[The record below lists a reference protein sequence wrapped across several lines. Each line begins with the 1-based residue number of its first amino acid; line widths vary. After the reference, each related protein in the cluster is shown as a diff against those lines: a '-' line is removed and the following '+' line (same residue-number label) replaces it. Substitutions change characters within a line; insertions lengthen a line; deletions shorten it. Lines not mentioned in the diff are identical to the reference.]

1 MISNIVSITHE
12 FFFFLGIRTGVLF
25 RASVELLLFFLVTYM
40 ILSEYNREG
49 NIEYKYLSMAFGVL
63 ALQRLIIVLVSGS
76 IVFGGMDLSN
86 LNIFLPSLLN
96 FIEIFAF
103 ILLANAFIYPYKKNY
118 KKITSLIDI
127 EVLVVLLI
135 AIVIQV
141 LWMLKVGGD
150 PYYRFSRF
158 YGFPIYNIIKITFL
172 VYPLFIIPKIKA
184 SLRYRS
190 SLIIAFLLMAFVP
203 FFQTISYFLY
213 GDLVRRIDVFLNPF
227 PFISVMVFTRIVYL
241 KLVDKVFLKDRLK
254 ISQEK
259 YKVAKELSDMK
270 DSFVSVVSHELR
282 TPLTSMKLYSK
293 LLNKGK
299 FGKLNVKQKKAIG
312 VISDE
317 TDRLSELI
325 NDMLNLSKLESKK
338 DPLKITSFDFY
349 KFSKNH
355 HVYGLANEKGIK
367 VKIEV
372 PKRFLLR
379 VDVEKFKQVFIN
391 LLSNAIKFTEKKGI
405 ITVIAR
411 DELNFWEI
419 TIKDTGSGIPA
430 EQVPKLFDKFFQVE
444 NYMTRYQGGTG
455 LGLAIVKKIIDLHG
469 GEIKVESEIGKGSS
483 FIISIPKKIK

>member
-1 MISNIVSITHE
+1 MKIEFTKKPKNVTIIEGFPGIGLIGTIVTE
-12 FFFFLGIRTGVLF
+12 F
-25 RASVELLLFFLVTYM
+25 
-40 ILSEYNREG
+40 
-49 NIEYKYLSMAFGVL
+49 
-63 ALQRLIIVLVSGS
+63 
-76 IVFGGMDLSN
+76 
-86 LNIFLPSLLN
+86 
-96 FIEIFAF
+96 
-103 ILLANAFIYPYKKNY
+103 
-118 KKITSLIDI
+118 LIDHLDAEKI
-127 EVLVVLLI
+127 GTIWFDDLAPILAIHDGKVLDPLAVYYSKKYNLVIFHALTQVAGMEWKI
-135 AIVIQV
+135 A
-141 LWMLKVGGD
+141 D
-150 PYYRFSRF
+150 
-158 YGFPIYNIIKITFL
+158 
-172 VYPLFIIPKIKA
+172 A
-184 SLRYRS
+184 
-190 SLIIAFLLMAFVP
+190 
-203 FFQTISYFLY
+203 
-213 GDLVRRIDVFLNPF
+213 LN
-227 PFISVMVFTRIVYL
+227 
-241 KLVDKVFLKDRLK
+241 
-254 ISQEK
+254 
-259 YKVAKELSDMK
+259 KVAKELSDMK
-270 DSFVSVVSHELR
+270 DTFVSVVSHELR